1 MENKQLTPKE
11 AFSVVFQ
18 ATGALQLNRAD
29 ATVLDNSLRVLAGL
43 LPVEEKQQNTD
54 DTNNN

>member
-1 MENKQLTPKE
+1 MENKQLTPSE

-29 ATVLDNSLRVLAGL
+29 SSVLDNSLRVLAGL
-43 LPVEEKQQNTD
+43 IPVEEKEITND
-54 DTNNN
+54 NNNN